1 MFKCLK
7 ALISVVIQYNNILYL
22 DGSCSLRQWGKGS
35 AVLKKKDCPVKDYRS
50 EVL

>member
-1 MFKCLK
+1 MLKCLK
-7 ALISVVIQYNNILYL
+7 ALISVVIQYNNILY
-22 DGSCSLRQWGKGS
+22 CSLRQWGKGS